1 MVSHAGIECFAG
13 SHTTWAFGLGG
24 SMLVMYAA
32 GIPIFALYIL
42 SRIKGDLEK
51 WRSRFGFLFSS
62 YEPHCWYWEVVM
74 VSKKG
79 A

>member
-1 MVSHAGIECFAG
+1 
-13 SHTTWAFGLGG
+13 
-24 SMLVMYAA
+24 MLVVYAA
-32 GIPIFALYIL
+32 GIPIFALFVL
-42 SRIKGDLEK
+42 SRIKDDLEK

-79 A
+79 ACWTA